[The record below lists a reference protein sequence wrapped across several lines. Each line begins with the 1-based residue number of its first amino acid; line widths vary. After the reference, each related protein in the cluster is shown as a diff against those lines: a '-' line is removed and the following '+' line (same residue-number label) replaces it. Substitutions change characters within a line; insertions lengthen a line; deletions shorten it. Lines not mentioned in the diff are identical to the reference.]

1 VDLAENADRLCHT
14 CSQTFASIDAL
25 YAHQNELGHLE
36 LTQTPTGPGYLCWQ
50 PGCQQYF
57 RTALGV
63 QSHHRDVHS
72 SASEYR
78 YRCSDCRLAFRS
90 TERLRAHAYTHTA
103 AAVPRAAGST
113 TSTST
118 PDSFQTKDVMPED
131 AERERYRANL
141 AAASSLALLGGE
153 PSALEGLA
161 AAGSAQRH
169 AGVAPPTAVM
179 DMPPAG
185 RFVDELKLDENY
197 NNSNL
202 AADTLMPKDEAS
214 VRGVPIG
221 DAEYAGLKF
230 KCHRCKVGFA
240 KMSQLSAHNRT
251 PAHRQGAR
259 VAEVVAAAGTASAPQ
274 PTVPAAVPSVVS
286 PVGGGGGQSLEKYR
300 DPNRPFKCEVCRESF
315 TQKNILLVHYN
326 SVSHLHRLKQQQQQ
340 QQHLLQQQVCSK
352 N

>member
-1 VDLAENADRLCHT
+1 MPDDADRLCHT
-14 CSQTFASIDAL
+14 CSQTFVSIDAL

-50 PGCQQYF
+50 PGCQKYF
-57 RTALGV
+57 RTAVGV

-78 YRCSDCRLAFRS
+78 FRCSDCRMAFRS
-90 TERLRAHAYTHTA
+90 ADSLRAHAYCHSVATA
-103 AAVPRAAGST
+103 VKPTSA
-113 TSTST
+113 TSTSGEV
-118 PDSFQTKDVMPED
+118 FQLKADATTADVSA

-153 PSALEGLA
+153 PAALEGFT
-161 AAGSAQRH
+161 GSAQRH
-169 AGVAPPTAVM
+169 DATAVAA
-179 DMPPAG
+179 DTPPESLRA
-185 RFVDELKLDENY
+185 RYVDDLKLDENY
-197 NNSNL
+197 NSNL
-202 AADTLMPKDEAS
+202 ADTLMPPTTKDAAL
-214 VRGVPIG
+214 VRGVPMG
-221 DAEYAGLKF
+221 DSEYAGLKF

-259 VAEVVAAAGTASAPQ
+259 MAEVAAATTTMSAGAG
-274 PTVPAAVPSVVS
+274 VPPVVA
-286 PVGGGGGQSLEKYR
+286 PVVGGQSLEKYR
-300 DPNRPFKCEVCRESF
+300 DPNRPFKCDVCRESF

-340 QQHLLQQQVCSK
+340 Q
-352 N
+352 